1 MSRKASFA
9 VNSELLT
16 RKTTQR
22 IARARVQTTAGSF
35 AEDPW
40 VSVCHCSDCQ
50 VLSGA
55 PMRAIAKAAITD
67 FSLQGAV
74 QTYTKT
80 AQSGQRRDQVFCPV
94 CATPLY
100 GCAAQNPEFVV
111 IRLGCVEERAQLPPQ
126 RQIWTASAMP
136 WLADCVAPSGAA

>member
-1 MSRKASFA
+1 MRRKASFA
-9 VNSELLT
+9 VNSELL
-16 RKTTQR
+16 TQR
-22 IARARVQTTAGSF
+22 IARARVQTTAGSL

-55 PMRAIAKAAITD
+55 PMRAIVKAAITD

-94 CATPLY
+94 CGTPLY

>member
-1 MSRKASFA
+1 MLIHGTCHCQA
-9 VNSELLT
+9 V
-16 RKTTQR
+16 RF
-22 IARARVQTTAGSF
+22 TALI
-35 AEDPW
+35 DPAQ
-40 VSVCHCSDCQ
+40 VSVCHCTDCQ

-55 PMRAIAKAAITD
+55 PMRAIVQAAVTD
-67 FSLQGAV
+67 FSLQGAI

-94 CATPLY
+94 CGTPLY

-136 WLADCVAPSGAA
+136 WLGDCLGQTGAA